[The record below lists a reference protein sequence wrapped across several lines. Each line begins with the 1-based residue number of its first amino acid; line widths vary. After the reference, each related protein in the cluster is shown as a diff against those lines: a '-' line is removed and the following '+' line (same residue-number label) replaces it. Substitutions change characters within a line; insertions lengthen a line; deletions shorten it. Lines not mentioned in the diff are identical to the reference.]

1 MTELIIMILIVMG
14 LHCVWSCCK
23 SNSVWTKAHSKTQ
36 PAYTDKTREVLRVW
50 HYEQALQ
57 APDPWSQAR

>member
-1 MTELIIMILIVMG
+1 MTELIIMILTV
-14 LHCVWSCCK
+14 LSLNCVWSCCK
-23 SNSVWTKAHSKTQ
+23 SNSAWVKAHSKTQ
-36 PAYTDKTREVLRVW
+36 PAHTDKTREVLRVW